1 MYLTR
6 STLLLLMCSYLL
18 FVSSVDWISLPTG
31 AWYRPFVL
39 GLAIIGVAAFC
50 HREQNSDD
58 L

>member
-6 STLLLLMCSYLL
+6 STLLLIMCSYML
-18 FVSSVDWISLPTG
+18 FVASVDWISQATG
-31 AWYRPFVL
+31 AWYRPFL
-39 GLAIIGVAAFC
+39 IGLVIIIIAAFC

>member
-1 MYLTR
+1 VYLTR
-6 STLLLLMCSYLL
+6 STLLLLMCGYLL

-31 AWYRPFVL
+31 AWYRPFIIA
-39 GLAIIGVAAFC
+39 LAVIIIAAFC